1 MTLPQEVLFKT
12 MITWN
17 PTRRCNAIVFILWI
31 QVKLVIKELVGVMF
45 IFQFHDVVQVTI
57 LFLDME
63 DMHHATTWWSF
74 L

>member
-45 IFQFHDVVQVTI
+45 IFQFHDVV
-57 LFLDME
+57 
-63 DMHHATTWWSF
+63 
-74 L
+74 